1 MVSYSDK
8 WFVIVVKEKKGK
20 REFSVYEDPLICFT
34 VSVKSPLVRLVE
46 EKIIRPRTSRQW
58 PVSLLPGP
66 WSVDFT
72 SPHIFTHFPSLFLY
86 SVKVSVR
93 GKKSQNQ
100 SWLEPSAYCKVGVSL
115 TDVESSTLQFQSI
128 NLVGCT

>member
-46 EKIIRPRTSRQW
+46 EKIIRPRTSRQ
-58 PVSLLPGP
+58 
-66 WSVDFT
+66 
-72 SPHIFTHFPSLFLY
+72 
-86 SVKVSVR
+86 
-93 GKKSQNQ
+93 
-100 SWLEPSAYCKVGVSL
+100 
-115 TDVESSTLQFQSI
+115 
-128 NLVGCT
+128 